1 MSVRI
6 HPLRARR
13 IARWVA
19 ENATPVEIAD
29 VEQAARADVEALAWL
44 DALVAGKRFAFVGE
58 ANHFVHEKLGYRLFM
73 VRYLASRGFT
83 VLLEELAWSD
93 GLRIDRYLQTGDE
106 AWLERVGT
114 FGFSGDARLDRDD
127 RWTGYLAPSLE
138 HYPTAAF
145 KHEHLRLI
153 RALREVRPRLANHGF
168 DVDYQP
174 GAGYAHLGE
183 LDVELRALAAPVAGE
198 SIEAE
203 IARLERLVHAL
214 EARPASGAQLRTARS
229 LRDGFRYTALIKDAP
244 TLEALRSG
252 MAFRES
258 VMHEQVDDVV
268 ASYPPDTRFIVFA
281 HDLHLARDDARVA
294 PGAGVG
300 PGGGRVDAIGTHIAK
315 RHPGEVFAVW
325 MLDCEGQDS
334 QPLVA
339 LGNRVRAPRGSL
351 NAALARAGESYFV
364 PVRGPLADR
373 HRVAFMYGSTAD
385 VDLDAQVDALFFSRR
400 VSPLRER

>member
-1 MSVRI
+1 MSWLA
-6 HPLRARR
+6 PRR
-13 IARWVA
+13 LARWVA
-19 ENATPVEIAD
+19 EHATPVEIAD

-44 DALVAGKRFAFVGE
+44 DPLVAGKRFAFVGE

-93 GLRIDRYLQTGDE
+93 GVRIDRYLQSGDE

-114 FGFSGDARLDRDD
+114 FGFAGDARPDRDD
-127 RWTGYLAPSLE
+127 RWTGYLAQSSE

-145 KHEHLRLI
+145 KHEHVRWI
-153 RALREVRPRLANHGF
+153 RALREVRPPLASHGF

-183 LDVELRALAAPVAGE
+183 LDGELRALATPLPGE

-203 IARLERLVHAL
+203 VARLERLVRGL
-214 EARPASGAQLRTARS
+214 EARPATAAQLRTARS

-244 TLEALRSG
+244 TLESLRPG

-258 VMHEQVDDVV
+258 VMHQQVDDVV
-268 ASYPPDTRFIVFA
+268 AAYPPDTRFVVFA
-281 HDLHLARDDARVA
+281 HDLHLARDDARIE
-294 PGAGVG
+294 PGGGVG
-300 PGGGRVDAIGTHIAK
+300 PGGGEVDAIGTHLAK

-325 MLDCEGQDS
+325 MLDGEGRDS
-334 QPLVA
+334 QPFVSS
-339 LGNRVRAPRGSL
+339 GNRVRAPRGSL
-351 NAALARAGESYFV
+351 NRALARAGDAYFV
-364 PVRGPLADR
+364 PVLGPLAAL
-373 HRVAFMYGSTAD
+373 HRVAFMYGSTAE
-385 VDLDAQVDALFFSRR
+385 VDLAAQVDALFFQRR

>member
-1 MSVRI
+1 MSW
-6 HPLRARR
+6 LARR
-13 IARWVA
+13 RLARWAA
-19 ENATPVEIAD
+19 EHATHVEIAD

-44 DALVAGKRFAFVGE
+44 DPLVEGKRFAFVGE
-58 ANHFVHEKLGYRLFM
+58 SNHFVHEKLGYRLFM

-93 GLRIDRYLQTGDE
+93 GVRIERYLESGDE

-114 FGFSGDARLDRDD
+114 FGFAGDARHDRDD
-127 RWTGYLAPSLE
+127 RWTGYLAQTRE

-145 KHEHLRLI
+145 KHEHVRLI

-183 LDVELRALAAPVAGE
+183 LDGELRALATPVPGE

-203 IARLERLVHAL
+203 IARLERLVRAL
-214 EARPASGAQLRTARS
+214 EARPANAALLRTARS

-244 TLEALRSG
+244 TLESLRPG

-268 ASYPPDTRFIVFA
+268 ASYPTDARFIVFA
-281 HDLHLARDDARVA
+281 HDLHLARDDTRLAL
-294 PGAGVG
+294 GAGVG
-300 PGGGRVDAIGTHIAK
+300 PGGGRVDAIGRHIAK
-315 RHPGEVFAVW
+315 RHPGAVFAVW
-325 MLDCEGQDS
+325 MLEAEGRDS

-339 LGNRVRAPRGSL
+339 LGNRVRAPHGSL
-351 NAALARAGESYFV
+351 NAALARAGDAYFV
-364 PVRGPLADR
+364 PVSGPLAAR
-373 HRVAFMYGSTAD
+373 HRVASIYGSTAD
-385 VDLDAQVDALFFSRR
+385 VDLGAQADALFFSRR
-400 VSPLRER
+400 VSPLQEG